1 MNFDFDKFTKKMQSK
16 FSNLSK
22 EEIDELLNLDEDY
35 NVDNPVS
42 TGKRL
47 ILHNIR
53 IIGEKNIDKDS
64 IPFDFSMSL
73 QSGVNMLIASNLK
86 GKSSVFKTIKYALT
100 GRDKLKP
107 DIKKWIHL
115 IFLNFSINEKKYTA
129 FVDLSRRFMFGKLF
143 NGFLNS
149 EEEISEEELKGS
161 NKKIFDVT
169 GESSYQS
176 EMNTFF
182 FKQFTYY
189 SLKWTQKS
197 SKKDSDSL
205 LEANASW
212 ITYFKSIFL
221 ESKDSGSIYGAQ
233 GRKIFQMLLGLQLT
247 YPINRL
253 TIKKDKLTYQKAK
266 EKSLVETKRNKIKDD
281 KNKLNKRLEE
291 INAEL
296 EKLKPKT
303 TNKVDLSSTY
313 KEYNELLNLIKNE
326 NSKIQKNQKDK
337 HDKSKEVDRIINK
350 QNFNDSEISRLSK
363 ELEKA
368 TKKVNNFKEYL
379 DIGHLFSNLDIKHCP
394 SCNHSISESQ
404 KKVSLK
410 EHKCTLCGDS
420 VEEDTSSID
429 TDIFKDK
436 IDNLEKI
443 IKNTKFEIT
452 KLKKEK
458 EELKIAYGKS
468 YNELTA
474 INQNEFDF
482 KNTSFL
488 SDKLHELEKKINST
502 KENVNIDTSDIKD
515 KLISEK
521 AVINYKLENLKDNII
536 DEKSNSIDEKIKFLT
551 QAIDELSKERL
562 MLGNSVIVRLSKL
575 MKEEIN
581 ALGLVS
587 VTDVLIT
594 DNFDIK
600 YKQNDEFITFDNITE
615 GEQLRTKIAFYLS
628 LIQLDIEFNFGRHT
642 RLLIIDSPTKEEGD
656 ETYVE
661 GFSQLMK
668 SIEERFSQKLQI
680 LIGTAER
687 DLTGIVQ
694 NEKLIPKGEYV
705 F

>member
-1 MNFDFDKFTKKMQSK
+1 MNFDFNKFTKKMQSK

-42 TGKRL
+42 IGKRL

-53 IIGEKNIDKDS
+53 IIGEKNIDKES
-64 IPFDFSMSL
+64 IPFDFSMPL

-129 FVDLSRRFMFGKLF
+129 FMDLSRRSMFGKLF

-149 EEEISEEELKGS
+149 EEEVDNSTKM
-161 NKKIFDVT
+161 IFDVT

-197 SKKDSDSL
+197 SQKDSDSL

-221 ESKDSGSIYGAQ
+221 ESKDSGSIYGSQ

-253 TIKKDKLTYQKAK
+253 TIKKDMLTYQKAK
-266 EKSLVETKRNKIKDD
+266 EKSLVETKKNKIKDD

-291 INAEL
+291 INTEL

-313 KEYNELLNLIKNE
+313 KEYNELLNLIKSE

-337 HDKSKEVDRIINK
+337 DDKSKELDKITKK
-350 QNFNDSEISRLSK
+350 QNFNDFEIERLSK
-363 ELEKA
+363 ELEKS
-368 TKKVNNFKEYL
+368 TKKVNDFKEYL
-379 DIGHLFSNLDIKHCP
+379 DISHLFSNLDIKHCP

-420 VEEDTSSID
+420 VEEDTSNID
-429 TDIFKDK
+429 ADIFKDK

-443 IKNTKFEIT
+443 IKNTEFEIT

-458 EELKIAYGKS
+458 EELKIAYNKS
-468 YNELTA
+468 YNELIT
-474 INQNEFDF
+474 INKNELNF
-482 KNTSFL
+482 KDTSFL
-488 SDKLHELEKKINST
+488 SEKLHELEKKINST
-502 KENVNIDTSDIKD
+502 KENINVNISDIKD

-521 AVINYKLENLKDNII
+521 AVINYKLGNLKGNII
-536 DEKSNSIDEKIKFLT
+536 DEKSNNIDEKIKFLT
-551 QAIDELSKERL
+551 QAIEELSKERL
-562 MLGNSVIVRLSKL
+562 MVGNSVIERLSKL

-587 VTDVLIT
+587 ITDVVIT

-600 YKQNDEFITFDNITE
+600 YKQNDDFITFDNITE

-661 GFSQLMK
+661 GFSQLLK
-668 SIEERFSQKLQI
+668 SIEDRYSDELQI

-687 DLTGIVQ
+687 SLSGVVQ
-694 NEKLIPKGEYV
+694 NEKLIPKSEYV